1 VRRILVGSLTAMAV
15 WSAAATQW
23 PPMLSQYSPLSVA
36 RESTL
41 GQSSLELL
49 IRRTLRRLPYFGVFD
64 RLAYRVDGNVVTLFG
79 EVMRPEL
86 REDAEAALREI
97 DGVRVNNQIRFL
109 TVTPAENQIRKAV
122 FVAIYTDRWLRPY
135 SLVPGGVIHIVVEG
149 DHVLLDGEVSAEI
162 DRQWAASLAKAAPG
176 VATVENQITVSR

>member
-1 VRRILVGSLTAMAV
+1 MVV

-23 PPMLSQYSPLSVA
+23 PPMLSQYAPLSVA

-49 IRRTLRRLPYFGVFD
+49 IRRTLRRLSYYGVFD
-64 RLAYRVDGNVVTLFG
+64 RLAYRVDGNIVTLFG
-79 EVMRPEL
+79 EVTRPEL
-86 REDAEAALREI
+86 REDAEEAVREI
-97 DGVRVNNQIRFL
+97 DGVRRVNNQIRFL

-162 DRQWAASLAKAAPG
+162 DKQWAASLAKSAPG